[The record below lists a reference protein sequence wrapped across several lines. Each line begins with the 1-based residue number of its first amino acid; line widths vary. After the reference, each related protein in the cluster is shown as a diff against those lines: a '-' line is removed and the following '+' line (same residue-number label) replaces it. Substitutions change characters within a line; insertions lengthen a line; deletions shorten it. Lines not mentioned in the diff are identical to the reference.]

1 MAVAIWMP
9 DFTAINPAFDKHV
22 ASWYDAMD
30 WARLEVESDELKT
43 AFVEWAIG
51 SDFCTAEQL
60 AKIPTWQFQTIGRVA
75 YLLNKGAIAP
85 EESYTFF
92 MRKVAELKDI
102 LPSTETTVEALDSDE
117 PTAKQKRVIEYVDLY
132 SFIDAIRVKYPT
144 DEATL
149 EKLIT
154 ERMRAT
160 NPNRQQLKK
169 LYTHFKETLNDA
181 TAGMANPEVAKT
193 VDALVSVVNVL
204 AGFSGNA
211 KVAGMQKK
219 MTGRG
224 VKAAAAVTVKSIDA
238 ATNIV
243 SINPAMIPGSS
254 VVVMYNTKTRKA
266 SIYAAKA
273 DTKLGIKGTK
283 VTGFDEATSFA
294 KTLRKPKMVLP
305 GLREASNSKRVR
317 VVLDQYVKGKSH
329 TVNGRINKDMVIVKV
344 FK

>member
-30 WARLEVESDELKT
+30 WVRLEIEADELKA
-43 AFVEWAIG
+43 AFVEWATVN
-51 SDFCTAEQL
+51 DFCTAEQL
-60 AKIPTWQFQTIGRVA
+60 AKIPNWQFQTIGRVT

-85 EESYTFF
+85 SESNEFF
-92 MRKVAELKDI
+92 LRKLAELKEV
-102 LPSTETTVEALDSDE
+102 LPCTETTVNAFDTDE
-117 PTAKQKRVIEYVDLY
+117 LTAKQKRTLEYVDLY
-132 SFIDAIRVKYPT
+132 SFIDAIRIKYAT
-144 DEATL
+144 DDAAVEMQ
-149 EKLIT
+149 IT
-154 ERMRAT
+154 DRLRAV

-181 TAGMANPEVAKT
+181 TADTANLEVAKT
-193 VDALVSVVNVL
+193 VDALVVAVNVL

-219 MTGRG
+219 ITTRG
-224 VKAAAAVTVKSIDA
+224 AKAASAVTVKAVDA
-238 ATNIV
+238 ATNIA

-273 DTKLGIKGTK
+273 DAKLGIKGTK

-294 KTLRKPKMVLP
+294 KTLRKPKAVLP

-317 VVLDQYVKGKSH
+317 VVLDQYVKGKAH
-329 TVNGRINKDMVIVKV
+329 TVNGRINKDMVIVRV